1 MADAKKTST
10 KAVFKSGRTTAP
22 GTNMMGVR
30 AMYDA
35 GGHGRR
41 ASSFSAANGWSME
54 YLLGKTLDTVQ
65 RRVLHEVR
73 NNPITGRIVDVI
85 TRSTVMSGP
94 KPKIKDER
102 LRALWKKQAKKIDA
116 NGRLSFDS
124 MLALVV
130 RDAATRGEVFARIRT
145 RTKKDVENGM
155 CEVPFQVQLVPSE
168 QVPIVKSSIVKISND
183 AEFRSGIIFKGPGQ
197 RDAYIFLRRHPRNG
211 SLEGLAREDFAV
223 VPAASVLHVYQGR
236 EPGQLR
242 GEPWLVRSI
251 IRLKE
256 LDEYMDAELVKK
268 KFAAKMTTFY
278 KAPPA
283 QSSGAEILSGPDEEV
298 ETVEDEFVP
307 GQIDAGAGVTVP
319 PGWEV
324 LIPPAHE
331 VGGDFSVFVRQT
343 IMEACMAAHAPYEL
357 VTGDFSQTAERA
369 LRYYNKAI
377 YEPVLQA
384 RREMVESQF
393 MNPVFREFVK
403 AAVKSGKWT
412 PPTGESWEDYAD
424 IEWSWQPIPHLQPLQ
439 EINAKI
445 AAAKN
450 GMKSISG
457 AIRELGYDPDEVAQ
471 ELREDMERFK
481 GLPVDMWLN
490 AQAAAAAQSA
500 KENGNE

>member
-1 MADAKKTST
+1 MSETKKSYPN
-10 KAVFKSGRTTAP
+10 VRMKSMKVTGP
-22 GTNMMGVR
+22 GTGMIGVR
-30 AMYDA
+30 SMYDA
-35 GGHGRR
+35 AGGGRR
-41 ASSFSAANGWSME
+41 SQSFEHATGWSME
-54 YLLGKTLDTVQ
+54 YLLGKSLDKVQ

-94 KPKIKDER
+94 KPKIKDPA
-102 LRALWKKQAKKIDA
+102 LRELWKKQAKKIDA
-116 NGRLSFDS
+116 NRRLSFDA
-124 MLALVV
+124 MIALVV
-130 RDAATRGEVFARIRT
+130 RDVATRGEAFVRLRDRT
-145 RTKKDVENGM
+145 MQDVRDGM
-155 CEVPFQVQLVPSE
+155 CAVPFQVQVVPSE
-168 QVPIVKSSIVKISND
+168 QVPLAKSPLVELKGD
-183 AEFRSGIIFKGPGQ
+183 AEFRSGIIFRGPGQ
-197 RDAYIFLRRHPRNG
+197 RDAYVFLKRHPRNG
-211 SLEGLAREDFAV
+211 SGIEGLSRDDFSV
-223 VPAASVLHVYQGR
+223 VPASAVLHVYQER

-251 IRLKE
+251 IRLNE

-278 KAPPA
+278 MAPENKV
-283 QSSGAEILSGPDEEV
+283 SGAEILSGPDDEAEV
-298 ETVEDEFVP
+298 VEDEFVP
-307 GQIDAGAGVTVP
+307 SQIDAGAGVTVP
-319 PGWEV
+319 PGWKIET
-324 LIPPAHE
+324 PRPHE
-331 VGGDFSVFVRQT
+331 VGGDFSVFVRQV
-343 IMEACMAAHAPYEL
+343 ISEACMAAHAPYEL

-393 MNPVFREFVK
+393 MNPVFRKFVQ
-403 AAVKSGKWT
+403 AAVESGKWT
-412 PPTGESWEDYAD
+412 PPAGESWEDHAD

-490 AQAAAAAQSA
+490 AQAAAAKKS
-500 KENGNE
+500 ENGGE

>member
-1 MADAKKTST
+1 MAEMKKSYP
-10 KAVFKSGRTTAP
+10 KVRFKSANVAP

-41 ASSFSAANGWSME
+41 ADGFSQANGWSME

-85 TRSTVMSGP
+85 TRSTLMSGP
-94 KPKIKDER
+94 KPKIKNEE
-102 LRALWKKQAKKIDA
+102 LRKLWKKQSKKIDA
-116 NGRLSFDS
+116 NCRLSFDS

-130 RDAATRGEVFARIRT
+130 RDVATRGEVFARFRSRT
-145 RTKKDVENGM
+145 MEDVKNGM
-155 CEVPFQVQLVPSE
+155 VEVPFQVQLVPSE
-168 QVPIVKSSIVKISND
+168 QVPLAKSSTVELTGD

-197 RDAYIFLRRHPRNG
+197 RDAYVFLKRHPRNG
-211 SLEGLAREDFAV
+211 GLEGLSRDDFAV
-223 VPAASVLHVYQGR
+223 VPAQSVLHVYQER

-256 LDEYMDAELVKK
+256 LDELMDAELVKK

-278 KAPPA
+278 KAPQA
-283 QSSGAEILSGPDEEV
+283 QASGAEIISGEDDEV
-298 ETVEDEFVP
+298 EMIEDEFVP
-307 GQIDAGAGVTVP
+307 GQIDAGAGITLP
-319 PGWEV
+319 PGWDIV
-324 LIPPAHE
+324 IPPAHE
-331 VGGDFSVFVRQT
+331 VGGDFSVFIRQT

-384 RREMVESQF
+384 RRDMVESQF

-403 AAVKSGKWT
+403 AAVESGKWT
-412 PPTGESWEDYAD
+412 PPAGETWEDHAE
-424 IEWSWQPIPHLQPLQ
+424 IEWAWQPIPHLQPLQ
-439 EINAKI
+439 EINAKV

-457 AIRELGYDPDEVAQ
+457 AIRELGFDPDEVAQ

-490 AQAAAAAQSA
+490 AQSAMAARAD
-500 KENGNE
+500 KENGGE